1 MRSLLD
7 FLIRHSYVFLFILL
21 ETLSLVLLFGL
32 NDRQNT
38 AFLTSANSV
47 SGTLF
52 EWRTGVSQYFGLRKE
67 NARLAD
73 ENALLRE
80 QLYALKDSGNTSFS
94 KSMGT
99 GGVVVARVIDNSVR
113 RDDNYITIDK
123 GLNDGVEQGMG
134 VYNSL
139 GVVGVVMISGK
150 RYSVVLPV
158 LNGRTS
164 ISCKIKGSDSFGFL
178 EWPGGDPYMAQL
190 RDLPYH
196 TNVNPGDTLVTSGFS
211 SVFPEGIAVGTVA
224 GVERLNNG
232 YTLKVTVQLAADMSD
247 LGWVYVHS
255 KTVDPEI
262 TDLFMEIR

>member
-80 QLYALKDSGNTSFS
+80 QLYALKDSGNTNFS

-123 GLNDGVEQGMG
+123 GRIDGVRQVPG
-134 VYNSL
+134 V
-139 GVVGVVMISGK
+139 
-150 RYSVVLPV
+150 
-158 LNGRTS
+158 
-164 ISCKIKGSDSFGFL
+164 
-178 EWPGGDPYMAQL
+178 
-190 RDLPYH
+190 
-196 TNVNPGDTLVTSGFS
+196 
-211 SVFPEGIAVGTVA
+211 
-224 GVERLNNG
+224 
-232 YTLKVTVQLAADMSD
+232 
-247 LGWVYVHS
+247 
-255 KTVDPEI
+255 
-262 TDLFMEIR
+262 